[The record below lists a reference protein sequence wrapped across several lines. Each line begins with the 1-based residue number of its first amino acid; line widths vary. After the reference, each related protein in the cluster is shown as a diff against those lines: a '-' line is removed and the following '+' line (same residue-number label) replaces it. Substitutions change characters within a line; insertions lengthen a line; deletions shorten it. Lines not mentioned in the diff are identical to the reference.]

1 MKILRPALVVVLL
14 LSANLLSA
22 GPYSDALG
30 KKLVASTTAKE
41 KASFVRWLFVAMS
54 LHPDLTDMAAI
65 TPAQRE
71 AANKEIAAL
80 MRKMLTETC
89 VKEAKLALRHEG
101 QAAFEAAFSIFG
113 EMAAEELF
121 SNPKVN
127 EGIAE
132 LEKYVDGA
140 AIATALGNDL
150 IAPAAPAPAAGDKAK

>member
-30 KKLVASTTAKE
+30 RKLVASTTPAE
-41 KASFVRWLFVAMS
+41 KAVFVRWLFVAMS
-54 LHPDLTDMAAI
+54 LHPDLKDMAAI

-80 MRKMLTETC
+80 MTRMLSETC
-89 VKEAKLALRHEG
+89 VAEAKLALKHEG
-101 QAAFEAAFSIFG
+101 QAAFESAFSIFG
-113 EMAAEELF
+113 EMAAQDLF
-121 SNPKVN
+121 GNPKVN

-132 LEKYVDGA
+132 LEKYVDGK
-140 AIATALGNDL
+140 AIAAALGSDL
-150 IAPAAPAPAAGDKAK
+150 IAPAAPAPEREKAK